1 MNDHR
6 VSFGQLMSNI
16 HFLNI
21 TTSTYLVADCPDAL
35 SLRPV
40 TGATSHGRNVVSKIS
55 HSEQKT
61 SVTNGTFTSKPEGV
75 LYSSL
80 EKPTFL
86 VS

>member
-1 MNDHR
+1 MN
-6 VSFGQLMSNI
+6 V
-16 HFLNI
+16 
-21 TTSTYLVADCPDAL
+21 TTLLVADCPDAL

-55 HSEQKT
+55 HSEKKT